1 MKTKSIIISA
11 ALLIVLSI
19 ILTSFI
25 TKANLNSA
33 KTEEYAIVDV
43 ISSGKRKY
51 IRITKGT
58 EPTTETEWKKEK
70 TDDRDDYTPVIT
82 VLNQLNEQGFELLNT
97 SLAYS
102 TIGGGQIV
110 SYGEPRHTFM
120 MVKKVK

>member
-19 ILTSFI
+19 ILTYFI

-33 KTEEYAIVDV
+33 KTEENAIVDV